1 MLWLITALSSANAAG
16 LDLLEVGGP
25 FGSPGATD
33 ATAVWWNP
41 AGLAAGYGT
50 RFSFELAP
58 TIATVNI
65 QRDNPGYAY
74 DPAGFGPAEVD
85 YGGRATYRRVAPV
98 PYIGVASDFG
108 VDGLGVGIGLAVPH
122 ARGAAVDTITP
133 NDPTDH
139 PAVTRHHLIEGGN
152 QALYLQVAGA
162 YEIADIVSIGVVG
175 AFVDSSYNSHL
186 FSEAASALNDG
197 LQESLGDG
205 TYYSDT
211 IAENRRYASEVQT
224 DSALKDSALTFGAG
238 IHVKAHEKVS
248 IAAAYRHGFRVDHN
262 GTATLDFDCPPTADV
277 DGRLGSEINNIC
289 DTTMAADMSV
299 GYRLPGRI
307 HGGIVLRPVD
317 VIRLEAMGG
326 YVFWNVFTDYEIDIR
341 VRPDSVD
348 AASPEDRQATAA
360 QVSQSKTW
368 ARDQQNSFW
377 VGLDGKFDVHE
388 YVMLGGRVLYDK
400 AAVPT
405 NVLGPNNYDANTV
418 SLSGLVVVHA
428 LPQLDIGVS
437 ATQYIAQSR
446 TVTDSA
452 FGMTINGDRKPV
464 RYFYPAMNGTFTSS
478 ITRIG
483 LTVRGQFGKNPADAG

>member
-1 MLWLITALSSANAAG
+1 MLWLITALSGANAAG

-50 RFSFELAP
+50 RFSFEIAP
-58 TIATVNI
+58 TFATVNI
-65 QRDNPGYAY
+65 QRNNPNYQH
-74 DPAGFGPAEVD
+74 DPEGFGPAEVD

-122 ARGAAVDTITP
+122 ARGAAVDTVVP
-133 NDPTDH
+133 NDPDTDQS
-139 PAVTRHHLIEGGN
+139 VTRHHLIDGGN
-152 QALYLQVAGA
+152 QALYLQVAAA
-162 YEIADIVSIGVVG
+162 YEIADIVSLGFVG
-175 AFVDSSYNSHL
+175 AYVDSSYNSHL
-186 FSEAASALNDG
+186 YSETATSLNDG
-197 LQESLGDG
+197 LQEELGDD

-211 IAENRRYASEVQT
+211 IAEDTRYTSEVKT
-224 DSALKDSALTFGAG
+224 DAPLKDSALTFGAG
-238 IHVKAHEKVS
+238 IHVKAHEMVS
-248 IAAAYRHGFRVDHN
+248 IAVAYRHGLRVDHT
-262 GTATLDFDCPPTADV
+262 GTSTLRFDCPPTDDV
-277 DGRLGSEINNIC
+277 FGRIGAETNNIC
-289 DTTMAADMSV
+289 DTTLAANQGV
-299 GYRLPGRI
+299 GYNLPGRV
-307 HGGIVLRPVD
+307 HGGVVVRPAD

-326 YVFWNVFTDYEIDIR
+326 YVFWNVYSDFDIDIQ
-341 VRPDSVD
+341 VQPDSVD
-348 AASPEDRQATAA
+348 ADTPEERQATAD
-360 QVSQSKTW
+360 QVSQTKQW

-377 VGLDGKFDVHE
+377 LGLDGKFDVHE

-400 AAVPT
+400 GAVPT
-405 NVLGPNNYDANTV
+405 NVLSPNNYDANTV

-437 ATQYIAQSR
+437 ATQYIAQR
-446 TVTDSA
+446 REVTASE
-452 FGMTINGDRKPV
+452 FGMTINGDRKDT

-483 LTVRGQFGKNPADAG
+483 VTLRGQFGKDPDAG

>member
-1 MLWLITALSSANAAG
+1 MLWLITALSGANAAG

-50 RFSFELAP
+50 RFTFELAP
-58 TIATVNI
+58 TIATVNVL
-65 QRDNPGYAY
+65 RNNPTYAH
-74 DPAGFGPAEVD
+74 DPDGFGPAEVD

-98 PYIGVASDFG
+98 PYLGVASDFG

-122 ARGAAVDTITP
+122 ARGAALDTLSP
-133 NDPTDH
+133 NDAANDPS
-139 PAVTRHHLIEGGN
+139 VTRHHLIEGGN

-162 YEIADIVSIGVVG
+162 YEFADIVSIGVVG
-175 AFVDSSYNSHL
+175 AFVDSSYNSNL
-186 FSEAASALNDG
+186 YSEAASSLNDG
-197 LQESLGDG
+197 LEDAFGPD

-211 IAENRRYASEVQT
+211 IVEDRRYASEVNT

-248 IAAAYRHGFRVDHN
+248 IAAAYRHGLRVDHT
-262 GTATLDFDCPPTADV
+262 GTATLQFDCPPTD
-277 DGRLGSEINNIC
+277 DFQGRIGAEVNNIC
-289 DTTMAADMSV
+289 DATLAADMAV
-299 GYRLPGRI
+299 GYNLPGRI
-307 HGGIVLRPVD
+307 HGGVVVRPVD

-348 AASPEDRQATAA
+348 NESPEARQATAE
-360 QVSQSKTW
+360 QVSQSRLW
-368 ARDQQNSFW
+368 ARDQRNSFW
-377 VGLDGKFDVHE
+377 LGLDGKFDVHE

-400 AAVPT
+400 GAVPT

-428 LPQLDIGVS
+428 LPQLDIGLS
-437 ATQYIAQSR
+437 ATQYIAQR
-446 TVTDSA
+446 REVTDSA
-452 FGMTINGDRKPV
+452 FGLTINGDRNDV

-483 LTVRGQFGKNPADAG
+483 ITIRGQFGKDPDASI